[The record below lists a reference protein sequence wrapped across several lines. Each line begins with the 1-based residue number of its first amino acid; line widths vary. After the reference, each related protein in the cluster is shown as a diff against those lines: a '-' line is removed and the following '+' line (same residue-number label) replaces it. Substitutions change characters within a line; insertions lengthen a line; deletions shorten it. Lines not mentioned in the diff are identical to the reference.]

1 MLAEIGA
8 TESKRERERLSMALS
23 NHRTIHIGE
32 VVGNTTHAWYIL
44 LDA

>member
-1 MLAEIGA
+1 MLAEIA
-8 TESKRERERLSMALS
+8 RQRARERERLSMALS
-23 NHRTIHIGE
+23 NHRTIQIGE